1 MLLVVLLV
9 LVVALVAAD
18 VVVSKAA
25 EGGIAK
31 RVQQSGGFATPPE
44 VEVRGRPF
52 LAQVV
57 RGRYRD
63 VEVRARD
70 VPAGELRFA
79 SLVTQLSGVQVPLS
93 AVVSG
98 ERRPVP
104 VERVSARAVVSYEAL
119 TGVVR
124 QRGLRVVPAG
134 DGLVRVTGGVQ
145 VLGRTLEAS
154 AVSRPV
160 LEGSEIVVT
169 AERFEVGNSVADSL
183 LSRALGNR
191 LDFRVALGSLPYGLE
206 LTSLRAGSDGVVLT
220 AGATDT
226 VLQPR

>member
-9 LVVALVAAD
+9 LIVALVAAD

-52 LAQVV
+52 LVQVV

-63 VEVRARD
+63 VVVRATD
-70 VPAGELRFA
+70 IPAGELRFA

-124 QRGLRVVPAG
+124 QRGLRVVPAS

-169 AERFEVGNSVADSL
+169 AERFEVGNAVADSL

-226 VLQPR
+226 VLEPR